1 MVTCWGGLDTK
12 GTGFGEKRWGWS
24 SDPTCPPSQ
33 EVSMGSKQMRK
44 VPVAFPTSHRRG
56 KLKRSYEKR
65 GGLLLDLGFWDS
77 PSNNPESWSWLWSLD
92 FTSQCLAFL
101 PTHSVYLLPP
111 PSPWPLSPTPRR
123 VTSLMFSMHAS
134 SLGKEKADAN
144 WIHK

>member
-44 VPVAFPTSHRRG
+44 VPVAFPTSHWRG

-65 GGLLLDLGFWDS
+65 EGLLLDLGFWDS
-77 PSNNPESWSWLWSLD
+77 PSNNPRELELIMIPRFYFAVSCFPSN
-92 FTSQCLAFL
+92 TQCLSTPSTL
-101 PTHSVYLLPP
+101 PLAPLPNTAK
-111 PSPWPLSPTPRR
+111 SYKFN
-123 VTSLMFSMHAS
+123 VFHACLQ
-134 SLGKEKADAN
+134 LGEGKGWCKLN
-144 WIHK
+144 T